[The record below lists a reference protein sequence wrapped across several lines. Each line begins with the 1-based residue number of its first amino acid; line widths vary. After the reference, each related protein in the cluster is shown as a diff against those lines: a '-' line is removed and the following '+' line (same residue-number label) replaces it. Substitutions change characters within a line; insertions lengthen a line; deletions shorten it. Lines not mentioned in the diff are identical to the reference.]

1 MESVD
6 LDVLTQALHWLKSGE
21 EVCLATVVKTYGSSP
36 RPPGALLAI
45 NGHGRF
51 CGSVSGGCVDEDLVQ
66 RYRNAIPKHPN
77 IVTYGG
83 DVEMARLQL
92 PCGGVIELVIEPF
105 TNASLWNEIID
116 NIQQRKIVCREL
128 EINTGQSKLFVSD
141 HHNVL
146 SFDSKR
152 LTNVFGP
159 QWRLLIIGAGQ
170 TSEYLAQMA
179 STLAYDVT
187 VCDPREEYLRE
198 WQLDTVTLLDVM
210 PDDAVQKLGPDS
222 RTAIATLTHDPKLDD
237 LALLQALNSETF
249 YIGALG
255 SRRNNRK
262 RRERLA
268 KHFDVDGSQLERL
281 HGPVGL
287 PIGGRTPPEIALS
300 ILAEMTAVRYGK
312 SLVQEADREPQKSE
326 TQLHPIN
333 QATA

>member
-6 LDVLTQALHWLKSGE
+6 LDVLTRALHWLKSGE
-21 EVCLATVVKTYGSSP
+21 QVCLVTVVNTYGSSP

-66 RYRNAIPKHPN
+66 RYRDAIPKHPK

-83 DVEMARLQL
+83 DAEMARLQL
-92 PCGGVIELVIEPF
+92 PCDGVIELVVEPF
-105 TNASLWNEIID
+105 TNIDLWNEVVD

-128 EINTGQSKLFVSD
+128 EINTGESRLFVGG
-141 HHNVL
+141 HYNVL
-146 SFDSKR
+146 SFDGNR
-152 LTNVFGP
+152 LSNVFGP

-170 TSEYLAQMA
+170 TSRYLAQMA
-179 STLAYDVT
+179 GALGYDVT

-198 WQLDTVTLLDVM
+198 WQVDTARLVESM
-210 PDDAVQKLGPDS
+210 PDDAVQELAPDS
-222 RTAIATLTHDPKLDD
+222 RTAVVTLTHDPKLDD
-237 LALLQALNSETF
+237 LALLQALNSEAF

-255 SRRNNRK
+255 SSRNNQK

-268 KHFDVDGSQLERL
+268 KHFEIDGSQLKRL

-287 PIGGRTPPEIALS
+287 PIGGRAPPEIALS
-300 ILAEMTAVRYGK
+300 ILAEITAVRYGK

-326 TQLHPIN
+326 TQLHLIN